1 MSSAAFARARTIARA
16 VRQEHS
22 NVEAA
27 LRAEGLR
34 IRSRP
39 PGDALL
45 SGAHAVLDVEAER
58 IWIRADA
65 KGAERSLIL
74 AHELGHVKLHHSEA
88 DSRCDEG
95 DLEEDPASGL
105 STGYGPRQR
114 REAEAN
120 VFAREFLLPADQAQ
134 ALFASGLDAPAI
146 ARKTALPEA
155 LVYSQLAAVPLPL
168 IPTQPPVMGEPENS
182 APPITG
188 GQGGLDSS
196 QQIAAEIEKGP
207 LLVGAGP
214 GTGKTRTLT
223 ARVLYLLTEKNVAPE
238 NILCLTFSRKAADEL
253 RERLA
258 VSLPDEAGRL
268 AISTFHAWG
277 LDFLRRRWRA
287 AGLPPRPVLL
297 TEVEALA
304 LMERR
309 VAEVELDAL
318 RYLHD
323 PAYPLPDALRAISKF
338 KEARDTPDSLEAR
351 AAGNPK
357 WTDVAILWGAYDAI
371 LKEKGALDFADLV
384 ARPLAMLEGDP
395 ALLAAERAQWKHVL
409 VDEYQDV
416 NRSGARLV
424 QLLTGEGEGL
434 WAVGD
439 LRQAIY
445 AFRGASPANVT
456 QFAKDF
462 PTGQRQ
468 ELAVNY
474 RSRPALVELFGIA
487 SGEGPAA
494 WEPKRAG
501 LSSATLA
508 IAPDDTAQAD
518 GIAATMR
525 QFTEQGFGWGDQV
538 VLCRTRNQARVMREA
553 LTERGIPVAP
563 GGNEGGLLADSTVRK
578 LVALIARVT
587 NPTGPGTRL
596 WPEVPAGLAPSAPSN
611 GGTNL
616 YDAYAL
622 LTTALW
628 GPPRLAATLNARAA
642 ERLLALALSFRERAE
657 LLLEP
662 GENHLT
668 GFLDHLRRMARLGAS
683 LGEPDEVPQYTVRVL
698 TVHASKGLEFPIV
711 FVPNLSAG
719 RFPPRPAPG
728 LLPPLA
734 HTTQG
739 GENESEADADV
750 TDEEARLFF
759 VALTRARD
767 HLILSRAEKY
777 GRVSAQPSP
786 LLAALNDAATLERV
800 EWQTLPS
807 PRGEPENSEPPITG
821 GQGGKKG
828 SEGKPGKIPSTDAEL
843 YLRCPRRYFYE
854 KVEKVPGGPPS
865 AYDAF
870 KRATLAAL
878 REKRELKEAWEELGP
893 AENHPH
899 ATLYLKAANAVIEE
913 NPRRP
918 VWKRRELSV
927 TLPSGAVL
935 SVSPDAITDEGTI
948 ERHTFRRPPE
958 EGAEVPTERTL
969 SLLHEA
975 AEQNGLKGGVSVRYL
990 QNDRVVEAS
999 PRPRSRKNHLEHYE
1013 RAIKGIQ
1020 LQVFTPTPDD
1030 ASACPSCPYFFICP
1044 D

>member
-1 MSSAAFARARTIARA
+1 MSSAAFARARIAARA
-16 VRQEHS
+16 VRLEHP
-22 NVEAA
+22 NVEVA
-27 LRAEGLR
+27 LRAEGLKV
-34 IRSRP
+34 RSRP

-65 KGAERSLIL
+65 KGAERALIL

-120 VFAREFLLPADQAQ
+120 VFAREFLLPADEAQ

-146 ARKTALPEA
+146 ASKLSLPES
-155 LVYSQLAAVPLPL
+155 LVYSQLAASPLPL
-168 IPTQPPVMGEPENS
+168 PPAPSPEEGGGEEPREGFSADPALSGTPLPFRGGAGGEVIPG
-182 APPITG
+182 I
-188 GQGGLDSS
+188 LDPS

-223 ARVLYLLTEKNVAPE
+223 ARVLHLLTERNIAPE

-287 AGLPPRPVLL
+287 AGLPPRPILL

-309 VAEVELDAL
+309 VAEVNLDAL

-323 PAYPLPDALRAISKF
+323 PAYPLPDALRAISKL
-338 KEARDTPDSLEAR
+338 KEARDTPDGLEAR
-351 AAGNPK
+351 AAGDPK
-357 WTDVAILWGAYDAI
+357 WTDVAILWRAYDAV
-371 LKEKGALDFADLV
+371 LKDKGALDFADLI
-384 ARPLAMLEGDP
+384 ARPLAMLEGDA

-456 QFAKDF
+456 QFAQDF
-462 PTGQRQ
+462 PTGQRK

-494 WEPKRAG
+494 WESKRAG

-508 IAPDDTAQAD
+508 VAPDDMAQAD
-518 GIAATMR
+518 GIAAAVR
-525 QFTEQGFGWGDQV
+525 RFTEEGFGWGDQV
-538 VLCRTRNQARVMREA
+538 VLCRTRNQARVMREM
-553 LTERGIPVAP
+553 LTERGVPVAP
-563 GGNEGGLLADSTVRK
+563 GGNEGGLLADPTVRR
-578 LVALIARVT
+578 LVALIARVID
-587 NPTGPGTRL
+587 PTGPGTRL
-596 WPEVPAGLAPSAPSN
+596 WPEVPAGLS
-611 GGTNL
+611 GD
-616 YDAYAL
+616 DAYAI

-668 GFLDHLRRMARLGAS
+668 GFLDHLRRLARLGAS
-683 LGEPDEVPQYTVRVL
+683 LGEPDEVPENTVRVL

-728 LLPPLA
+728 LLSPLA
-734 HTTQG
+734 DTTQ
-739 GENESEADADV
+739 SEEPDV

-777 GRVSAQPSP
+777 RRISAQPSP
-786 LLAALNDAATLERV
+786 LLVALNEATNLERV
-800 EWQTLPS
+800 EWVPPPPPS
-807 PRGEPENSEPPITG
+807 IPPFGGTGEPEPPITG
-821 GQGGKKG
+821 GQGGNKLPVG
-828 SEGKPGKIPSTDAEL
+828 DVEL

-878 REKRELKEAWEELGP
+878 REERELKETWDELGP
-893 AENHPH
+893 SDNHPH
-899 ATLYLKAANAVIEE
+899 ARLYLRAASAVVEE
-913 NPRRP
+913 NPRRAG
-918 VWKRRELSV
+918 WKRRELNV

-935 SVSPDAITDEGTI
+935 TVTPDAVTDEGTI

-958 EGAEVPTERTL
+958 PGTEAPSERTL
-969 SLLHEA
+969 SLLNEA
-975 AEQNGLKGGVSVRYL
+975 AEQNGLKGGVAVRYL
-990 QNDRVVEAS
+990 QNDQVATAP

-1013 RAIKGIQ
+1013 RAIRGIQ
-1020 LQVFTPTPDD
+1020 LQMFPPIPDD